1 MAAETEGDG
10 VTTADLV
17 IASRIDS
24 EEIAELSSIRSI
36 QTSAVSSLAS
46 EIIFPKP

>member
-1 MAAETEGDG
+1 VAAGTEGLG
-10 VTTADLV
+10 VTAADLI

-24 EEIAELSSIRSI
+24 KKSSELSSIRSI
-36 QTSAVSSLAS
+36 QTSAVSLLAS